1 MFTAGPDVVYKH
13 SGRTDENIVFRYHT
27 VPKKYTAFK
36 SDPIAQVDLA
46 LDKGMI
52 ANIAV
57 LTYNCSFD
65 HVGKGP
71 NTRAGADPR
80 AFIDQSIG
88 VNKNCSIY
96 PIHGYLRFIRRY
108 YD

>member
-1 MFTAGPDVVYKH
+1 MFAAGPDVVYKH
-13 SGRTDENIVFRYHT
+13 GGRTNENIVLHYYS
-27 VPKKYTAFK
+27 VPKKHAAFE
-36 SDPIAQVDLA
+36 SNAIAQTDFA
-46 LDKGMI
+46 LDKRMI

-57 LTYNCSFD
+57 LAYNCSFD
-65 HVGKGP
+65 HMGEGP
-71 NTRAGADPR
+71 NTRAGAYTR

-88 VNKNCSIY
+88 VNKNCCIY